1 MLGGEY
7 PQRRYGRIMTEPH
20 CRNAVDFG
28 IPLLNNPRCAQLF
41 VEALEK
47 KIPQGGLRKTTSI
60 FRAVVRCVYVR
71 ANWKKSAWINSILSA
86 TP

>member
-1 MLGGEY
+1 MKTTLLGGEY
-7 PQRRYGRIMTEPH
+7 PQRLYSRIMTEPR

-47 KIPQGGLRKTTSI
+47 KIPQGGLRKYTEGRIPSEVRSWRE
-60 FRAVVRCVYVR
+60 FVGKRA
-71 ANWKKSAWINSILSA
+71 
-86 TP
+86 